1 MDYQTG
7 RFQTAIESIQRA
19 LVLNPGAGVYHCNL
33 GLALEAAGRIDE
45 AVVSFQRAV
54 RWNPNLME
62 AHANL
67 GTIFLRRGK
76 WDEARAC
83 FEQAIRLRPDYSVGH
98 NKLGTALAELGQL
111 EAAISCLRTAV
122 RVNPEF
128 VEAWTN
134 LGNVLTLQEHL
145 DEAIDCHREALRIN
159 PDHAE
164 ALSNLGEVLARQG
177 KFVEAADCHQRAVRA
192 QPQFA
197 TAYSNLGFVREQQGC
212 FDEALGWQVQ
222 ALRIDPGHAQA
233 HFNRALL
240 RLRQGNWREGWPEYE
255 WRWRTKGYRPYSLPG
270 PRWDGSPLAGRTLLL
285 LSEQGLGDTLQF
297 AHFVPLLKARGG
309 KIIVQCQPALCRLL
323 AGTIGI
329 DGVVSQD
336 SRLPDFDVEAPL
348 GSLPAILRSTP
359 ETVSATVPYL
369 RPDVKLMERWR
380 QLLRIP
386 TADIGL
392 RTSDLLVGIAWQGN
406 PRYGNDH
413 QRSIPL
419 KYFARL
425 AQIKG
430 VHLISLQKGPGT
442 EQLQCLTDR
451 FVFVFDI
458 DEAGG
463 AFVDTAAIMTNLDLV
478 ISSDTA
484 IPHLAG
490 ALGVPVWLPLAKVP
504 DWRWTLDGQ
513 DCPWYPTMRLFR
525 QTRHGQWDDVFDRIA
540 EELEKSYRNLLRAR

>member
-1 MDYQTG
+1 
-7 RFQTAIESIQRA
+7 
-19 LVLNPGAGVYHCNL
+19 
-33 GLALEAAGRIDE
+33 
-45 AVVSFQRAV
+45 
-54 RWNPNLME
+54 ME

-76 WDEARAC
+76 WDKARAC
-83 FEQAIRLRPDYSVGH
+83 FEQSIRLRPDHFVGH
-98 NKLGTALAELGQL
+98 NNLGTALAELGQL

-177 KFVEAADCHQRAVRA
+177 KFDEAADCHQRAVRA

-212 FDEALGWQVQ
+212 FDEALAWQVQ

-240 RLRQGNWREGWPEYE
+240 RLRQGNWRQGWPEYE
-255 WRWRTKGYRPYSLPG
+255 WRWHTKGYRPYSLPRS
-270 PRWDGSPLAGRTLLL
+270 RWDGSPLAGRTLLL

-297 AHFVPLLKARGG
+297 ARFVPLLKARGG
-309 KIIVQCQPALCRLL
+309 KIIVQCQPALCHLL

-329 DGVVSQD
+329 DGVVPQN

-348 GSLPAILRSTP
+348 GSLPAILRSTQV
-359 ETVSATVPYL
+359 TVADTVPYL
-369 RPDVKLMERWR
+369 AADSSLVEYWRRKLQKDERGKMKDE
-380 QLLRIP
+380 QS
-386 TADIGL
+386 AD
-392 RTSDLLVGIAWQGN
+392 SDSSFRLHPSSFSVGIAWQGN

-419 KYFARL
+419 KFFARL
-425 AQIKG
+425 AQVKG
-430 VHLISLQKGPGT
+430 IHLISLQKGPGT

-451 FVFVFDI
+451 FVSVFNI
-458 DEAGG
+458 DEAAG
-463 AFVDTAAIMTNLDLV
+463 AFMDTAAIMTNLDLV

-504 DWRWTLDGQ
+504 DWRWTLDGE